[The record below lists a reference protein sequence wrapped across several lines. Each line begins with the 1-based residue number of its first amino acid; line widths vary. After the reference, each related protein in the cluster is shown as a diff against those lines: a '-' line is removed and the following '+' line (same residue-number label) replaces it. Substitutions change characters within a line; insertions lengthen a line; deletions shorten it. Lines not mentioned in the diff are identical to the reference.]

1 VPFCGNFLFAAI
13 QALTR
18 QFHFFATHSRRR
30 QFYGFIDFD
39 VAGTTA
45 EIAGQRFL
53 DLITRRL
60 WFLIHQFL
68 CRQEKA
74 GRAIAA
80 LRRAEIGEGILQRMK
95 RPARGHAFDRCDLT
109 VFGIQTQKQTR
120 QNRTPVDQD
129 GARAALSQ
137 LTSVLGARQRKVFAQ
152 DFKQRLVRRKGHFG
166 HFTVECE
173 RDVLFL
179 FHLLAPLRLEG
190 DHNFRGVSPTVR
202 EGSEIKVGEA
212 FAVAADVRN
221 PEEVEQALAATVE
234 RFGRIDIVV
243 NGAAGNFLCAAEEL
257 SPNGFGTVVDID
269 LKGTFNVCRAAF
281 AELKKNQGQILNISA
296 TLHYLGTPMQIHV
309 SAAKAGVDALT
320 KNLAVEWG
328 RYGIRVNAIAP
339 GPIGDTEGMKR
350 LVPEPIK
357 EKLKQRIPLG
367 RFGLIEDI
375 ENAAVFLCS
384 NAASYINGAVIVVD
398 GGHWLA
404 SNSLL

>member
-1 VPFCGNFLFAAI
+1 
-13 QALTR
+13 
-18 QFHFFATHSRRR
+18 
-30 QFYGFIDFD
+30 
-39 VAGTTA
+39 
-45 EIAGQRFL
+45 
-53 DLITRRL
+53 
-60 WFLIHQFL
+60 
-68 CRQEKA
+68 
-74 GRAIAA
+74 
-80 LRRAEIGEGILQRMK
+80 
-95 RPARGHAFDRCDLT
+95 
-109 VFGIQTQKQTR
+109 
-120 QNRTPVDQD
+120 
-129 GARAALSQ
+129 
-137 LTSVLGARQRKVFAQ
+137 
-152 DFKQRLVRRKGHFG
+152 
-166 HFTVECE
+166 
-173 RDVLFL
+173 
-179 FHLLAPLRLEG
+179 
-190 DHNFRGVSPTVR
+190 
-202 EGSEIKVGEA
+202 
-212 FAVAADVRN
+212 VAADVRN
-221 PEEVEQALAATVE
+221 PEEVEQALSATVE

-243 NGAAGNFLCAAEEL
+243 NGAAGNFLCNAEEL
-257 SPNGFGTVVDID
+257 SPNGFGIVVDID

-384 NAASYINGAVIVVD
+384 DAASYINGAVIVVD

-404 SNSLL
+404 ANRLT